1 MSKTHVVEPG
11 ECLSSIAR
19 KYGFVNWRIIWDAP
33 DNADLK
39 KKRPNPDVIYPGD
52 EVAIPDNKPKEVSV
66 GKGASVDTSLKPEKI
81 SLRLAVYIDPDDK
94 GPKGRWELK
103 VEGVED
109 PLKSDLPSD
118 GTISV
123 EIPAKANKAVLQLFL
138 TGGNE
143 PDETY
148 KLALGHLDPASTVS
162 GAQERLRRLGY
173 ECGEVDGILGVRTRS
188 ALLTFQEMNG
198 LDATG
203 KLDQPTVNKLVDEF
217 EGGGA
222 VEPGQF
228 RARRSGQNRHT
239 RPSGASPSGRSAPYC
254 SCPHFEEFAPNDDAQ
269 DQAEVL
275 SVNKGV
281 KVPFG
286 SFHGCL
292 ETKNFTDLGPDA
304 RERKIYCAH
313 VGLMVSD
320 ATKGDPK
327 HEALVSITH
336 H

>member
-203 KLDQPTVNKLVDEF
+203 KLDQPTANKLVDLF

-222 VEPGQF
+222 YPTVEASDTDDADAGAGAGGSKADDAADGEVIFDEQIQLVDQVTGEPLGDCPYVILK
-228 RARRSGQNRHT
+228 GDDLVT
-239 RPSGASPSGRSAPYC
+239 RGETDDEGMTERVESGA
-254 SCPHFEEFAPNDDAQ
+254 
-269 DQAEVL
+269 AEAEMTIL
-275 SVNKGV
+275 W
-281 KVPFG
+281 
-286 SFHGCL
+286 
-292 ETKNFTDLGPDA
+292 
-304 RERKIYCAH
+304 
-313 VGLMVSD
+313 
-320 ATKGDPK
+320 GD
-327 HEALVSITH
+327 EALAWS
-336 H
+336 